1 MVNRARCFLAILL
14 FLYPVLGFAQEPH
27 DSGNFFIERTQRFI
41 QRLSWIQDE
50 AVFRY
55 EVTIEA
61 EQDGAYKGVVWESTK
76 DNFLNVS
83 LPPGRYRYQIGVYN
97 FLDELEYTMDW
108 VYFTVLNALQ
118 PTIHRFTPTEFFPG
132 NWGPWRITVT
142 GENIAAGAEGSL
154 HPLDGSGQ
162 VIYPEKSEIEGTAAR
177 LTFSKKQLTPGLYE
191 VYIRNPGGLE
201 DSSGVFTVHPP
212 NGRAQNG
219 KESAFKENDS
229 TTRPDFI
236 VSAGYAPLMPLYG
249 ELFREDAFI
258 HPAPLGFTAKG
269 GVLPL
274 KRDWGYL
281 GAELGASWN
290 YLKEKKGEY
299 TISAQVAE
307 VQLGLLYQLRLPNP
321 DLAFNFRL
329 GAGIGILTDFHFE
342 HADGRNDTMAGMYLS
357 LDAGVS
363 FQWHIKE
370 PFFIEAGVDF
380 THLTSPGD
388 PSQPGYLQP
397 VLNVGWQF

>member
-1 MVNRARCFLAILL
+1 MGNRERCFLAVLL
-14 FLYPVLGFAQEPH
+14 FFYPVLGFTQEPH
-27 DSGNFFIERTQRFI
+27 DPRNFFIERTLRFI

-50 AVFRY
+50 AVLRY

-61 EQDGAYKGVVWESTK
+61 EQGGTYKGVVWESTK
-76 DNFLNVS
+76 ENFLNVS

-108 VYFTVLNALQ
+108 VYFTVLNAFQ
-118 PTIHRFTPTEFFPG
+118 PTIHRFTPTEFFLE
-132 NWGPWRITVT
+132 NRDSWRITVT

-154 HPLDGSGQ
+154 RPLDDSGQ
-162 VIYPEKSEIEGTAAR
+162 VIYPEKSEIEGNTAR
-177 LTFSKKQLTPGLYE
+177 LTFSKTQLAPGLYA

-201 DSSGVFTVHPP
+201 DSRGVFTVHPQRW
-212 NGRAQNG
+212 GAGNG
-219 KESAFKENDS
+219 KVDGSK
-229 TTRPDFI
+229 RPDFI

-258 HPAPLGFTAKG
+258 HPAPLGFAVKG

-281 GAELGASWN
+281 GAELGVSWN
-290 YLKEKKGEY
+290 YLKEEKEGY
-299 TISAQVAE
+299 TISAQMME
-307 VQLGLLYQLRLPNP
+307 VQVGLLYQLRLPNP
-321 DLAFNFRL
+321 VMAFNFRL

-342 HADGRNDTMAGMYLS
+342 HADGRNDTMAGMYPS
-357 LDAGVS
+357 LDAGIS
-363 FQWHIKE
+363 FQWHIKG

-380 THLTSPGD
+380 THLLSLGD

-397 VLNVGWQF
+397 VLNAGWQF